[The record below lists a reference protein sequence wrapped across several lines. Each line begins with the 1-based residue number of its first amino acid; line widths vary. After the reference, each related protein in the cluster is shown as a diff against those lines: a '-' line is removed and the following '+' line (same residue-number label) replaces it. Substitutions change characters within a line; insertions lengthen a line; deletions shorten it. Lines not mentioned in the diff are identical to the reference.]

1 MRLFGYR
8 GCARR
13 RMGTLRWLRGGV
25 GSRRRARGAAFR
37 GRKLGSGDLQLVIL
51 ALLEEQPRHGYEI
64 IKALE
69 ETSKG
74 FYVPSPGMVYPA
86 LTYLEEVGYATVE
99 ADGSKKLYHITD
111 AGRAK
116 LNEDRAFVDS
126 LMAQLA
132 RIGDKMDRVRKAF
145 ASEDQADLSHRAVD
159 QARQALRAALIAK
172 LGASPSDEELKR
184 IRGAQRPDELRRG
197 RNNDPLSDPCA
208 IRNGLVACNVNSIL
222 RRGMARSAPRKAPQR
237 SKGKSLRAAA
247 TRSAWRQARLRD
259 SQRSSSKRFAP

>member
-1 MRLFGYR
+1 MHGFFGYR

-13 RMGTLRWLRGGV
+13 AHGRHFGGFGASFVHGGGLGGRGFFG
-25 GSRRRARGAAFR
+25 

-51 ALLEEQPRHGYEI
+51 ALLEERPRHGYEI

-116 LNEDRAFVDS
+116 LDEDRAFVDT

-145 ASEDQADLSHRAVD
+145 ASEDQADVSHRVVD
-159 QARQALRAALIAK
+159 EARQALRAALIAK

-184 IRGAQRPDELRRG
+184 VSEVLQRATDELRRG
-197 RNNDPLSDPCA
+197 
-208 IRNGLVACNVNSIL
+208 
-222 RRGMARSAPRKAPQR
+222 K
-237 SKGKSLRAAA
+237 K
-247 TRSAWRQARLRD
+247 
-259 SQRSSSKRFAP
+259 